1 MNESY
6 TGLNESCDSPLLVV
20 QKRRRKKQKKK
31 SAFIDD
37 EAALSEDDN
46 DVSGDESE
54 DGDHMDALEA
64 SFVDDATQK
73 GNETMYLKSLRSPA
87 AAARGHAGLQQRRP
101 LRPITADLFSQVK
114 VFLNFL
120 ITNTLELCGNHNRR
134 IKCSSIKVVQ
144 TSLITWWFPSP
155 NLKN

>member
-1 MNESY
+1 M
-6 TGLNESCDSPLLVV
+6 V

-73 GNETMYLKSLRSPA
+73 GNETMYLKSLKSPA
-87 AAARGHAGLQQRRP
+87 AAANGRHGGLQQRRP
-101 LRPITADLFSQVK
+101 LRPVTADLFSQVR
-114 VFLNFL
+114 VLPQSA
-120 ITNTLELCGNHNRR
+120 
-134 IKCSSIKVVQ
+134 SSR
-144 TSLITWWFPSP
+144 
-155 NLKN
+155 

>member
-1 MNESY
+1 MNPY
-6 TGLNESCDSPLLVV
+6 TGLNESCDSPLVVV

-54 DGDHMDALEA
+54 DGDNMDALEA

-73 GNETMYLKSLRSPA
+73 GNETMYLKSLKSPA
-87 AAARGHAGLQQRRP
+87 AATARGHAGLHHRRH

-114 VFLNFL
+114 VF
-120 ITNTLELCGNHNRR
+120 
-134 IKCSSIKVVQ
+134 S
-144 TSLITWWFPSP
+144 
-155 NLKN
+155 